1 MDTPTGQPCMCGGA
15 GLGARATSLAT
26 GGKRARTWPGVS
38 WFSSKSARTASMSV
52 ESSAQAAEPT
62 RGLAER
68 FPFIATPATNP
79 ALPLLPPEGPEQKP
93 DVRHERDRCVS
104 AWVEAAT
111 IEGAEPLP
119 VGTGRLGGTTGDG
132 GVVLAADT
140 PMQLAQHARNWRG
153 AGRRPLEHVGRAS
166 VVLRVRGRGAGDRK
180 RGGAIARWV
189 ATGTIVSSP
198 SAHRPSAPAIVDAL
212 GRLLPVSECQS

>member
-1 MDTPTGQPCMCGGA
+1 
-15 GLGARATSLAT
+15 
-26 GGKRARTWPGVS
+26 
-38 WFSSKSARTASMSV
+38 MSV

-104 AWVEAAT
+104 AWVKAAT

-119 VGTGRLGGTTGDG
+119 VGTGRSGGTTGDG

-140 PMQLAQHARNWRG
+140 PMQLAQHARNWRI
-153 AGRRPLEHVGRAS
+153 AGRSTSVGRDPHWGLRRYVPCRAPTAFLLRTRAWS
-166 VVLRVRGRGAGDRK
+166 ARVSWPRVAGSSRLTRAYGRLPERQCGSPLGGPSRAAQCVLRAD
-180 RGGAIARWV
+180 ADAWV
-189 ATGTIVSSP
+189 AWQGL
-198 SAHRPSAPAIVDAL
+198 RAITEERAWFH
-212 GRLLPVSECQS
+212 GCR